1 MDAKELKEIKNVLE
15 RMGFIHTDSPD
26 DIKTIISVFEAAW
39 VDYKDD
45 GFKISL
51 EEVITYGVELIDAL
65 CTALEAAQQE
75 LAEAQAELEIIH
87 NNSKKWAEIY
97 AQKYG

>member
-1 MDAKELKEIKNVLE
+1 MLDDKRLQEIKEDLE
-15 RMGFIHTDSPD
+15 TTVETHLAEKYVRWVKLYARDLIAA
-26 DIKTIISVFEAAW
+26 VEA
-39 VDYKDD
+39 
-45 GFKISL
+45 S
-51 EEVITYGVELIDAL
+51 
-65 CTALEAAQQE
+65 QQE

>member
-1 MDAKELKEIKNVLE
+1 MDEQELDKLKEY
-15 RMGFIHTDSPD
+15 
-26 DIKTIISVFEAAW
+26 W
-39 VDYKDD
+39 VDGNYLYDQESDAFTEAVKDT
-45 GFKISL
+45 
-51 EEVITYGVELIDAL
+51 VVLIA
-65 CTALEAAQQE
+65 ALEAAQQE